1 MRLLIELNAGLFFA
15 SCAILYFRVHVHLEY
30 TPRSPRSIRKH
41 RRLNRQP
48 SPAPAPTHAA
58 WAAPAQTVRDLE
70 SALLNLG
77 ATKNEARQRAQAAIA
92 KGGPAD
98 FDALILRAMQN

>member
-1 MRLLIELNAGLFFA
+1 
-15 SCAILYFRVHVHLEY
+15 
-30 TPRSPRSIRKH
+30 
-41 RRLNRQP
+41 
-48 SPAPAPTHAA
+48 
-58 WAAPAQTVRDLE
+58 LE

-77 ATKNEARQRAQAAIA
+77 ATKDEARQRAQAAIA